1 MNKVLIIIITLLGI
15 LIFLN
20 YKNNV
25 IEPMQV
31 MSDNMQKNVY
41 NKYGIQVD
49 KQNNNLICKG
59 KTVSSINNFNSKES
73 IKKSNCKI
81 TTSQI
86 LSRKGY
92 PVCNYVSWNQNLNNE
107 ENIHLINDKL
117 KFPVVVKYSMGERGT
132 DVYTDIIDNKTLLEA
147 INNLKKQNK
156 NSIIIEEQVSGKKYR
171 IMILNNR
178 FVYADEDVKPIIIGD
193 GVSSISQLIKQFP
206 KQNNTKPISMI
217 NEDLVQQQGYKLNNV
232 LENNKPLNVTNIISV
247 SNGGKQKYID
257 ETKIHPMNLNLF
269 KNINNILGLNF
280 SGIDYISD
288 DLSIPYSIKGKII
301 EVNPFPG
308 FSVTEQKND
317 GIIDRWVNAL
327 F

>member
-1 MNKVLIIIITLLGI
+1 MNKVLTIIILLGI

-31 MSDNMQKNVY
+31 MSDDMQRNVY

-178 FVYADEDVKPIIIGD
+178 FVYADENIKPIMVGD
-193 GVSSISQLIKQFP
+193 GVSSVSQLIKQFP
-206 KQNNTKPISMI
+206 EKNNTKPILVI
-217 NEDLVQQQGYKLNNV
+217 NEDLIRQQGYKLNSV
-232 LENNKPLNVTNIISV
+232 LENNKSLNVTNVVSI
-247 SNGGKQKYID
+247 SNGGKHKYID
-257 ETKIHPMNLNLF
+257 ESDIHPVNLDLF
-269 KNINNILGLNF
+269 KQINNILGLNF

-288 DLSIPYSIKGKII
+288 DLGIPYFFGGKII
-301 EVNPFPG
+301 EVNPFPI
-308 FSVTEQKND
+308 FTKSSQKNH
-317 GIIDRWVNAL
+317 GIADRWVNAL